1 MPLNREIAARLAE
14 RRLAEW
20 LSTATYAELLD
31 WEESGKRGRR
41 EVIAEDG
48 KLYQVVTY
56 VLPDG
61 DGRLRLV
68 AAVDDAGWS
77 AFAPLTRDEVM
88 RPDGHLV
95 ESLDRPSDP

>member
-1 MPLNREIAARLAE
+1 M
-14 RRLAEW
+14 
-20 LSTATYAELLD
+20 
-31 WEESGKRGRR
+31 
-41 EVIAEDG
+41 
-48 KLYQVVTY
+48 LYQVVTY